1 MQIKRKKICASKREK
16 HFLEVS
22 QSDNHQLEKEK
33 GIKKTTSP
41 DPNLSLFMEKRGVD
55 VEKHKS

>member
-1 MQIKRKKICASKREK
+1 MRKTFLRSK
-16 HFLEVS
+16 L
-22 QSDNHQLEKEK
+22 DNHQLEKEK

-41 DPNLSLFMEKRGVD
+41 DPNLSLFMEKRGVN